1 MAVTL
6 TWGIEAV
13 KTLQSP
19 KTDFITEVQWYLT
32 AVDSDTYKEKQLD
45 GVDENDNIKYKE
57 VDVPWSVRRE
67 GTLSKL
73 QESESF
79 TAFTDLTETQIIGW
93 VKNIL
98 GTSSVASIEKN
109 TKSVLESKKTP
120 SQAPAKKDLP
130 W

>member
-79 TAFTDLTETQIIGW
+79 TDFADLTETQVIGW

-120 SQAPAKKDLP
+120 SQTPAKKDLP

>member
-1 MAVTL
+1 MTVTL

-45 GVDENDNIKYKE
+45 GVDEKDNIKYKE

-79 TAFTDLTETQIIGW
+79 TAFADLTETQVIGW

>member
-32 AVDSDTYKEKQLD
+32 AVDSDTYKEKQAD
-45 GVDENDNIKYKE
+45 GKE

-79 TAFTDLTETQIIGW
+79 TAFADLTETQVIGW

-98 GTSSVASIEKN
+98 GTLSVDSIEKN